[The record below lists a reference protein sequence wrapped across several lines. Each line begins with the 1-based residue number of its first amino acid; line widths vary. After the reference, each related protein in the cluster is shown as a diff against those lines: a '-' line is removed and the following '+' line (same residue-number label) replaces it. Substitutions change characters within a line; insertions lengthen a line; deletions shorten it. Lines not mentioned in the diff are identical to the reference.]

1 MVCGKVPCPDFF
13 PDGEAER
20 RVFFSAFAES
30 ALRTFL
36 QRAPLDIDVSAK
48 KKKKKKYSLK
58 SLDAFVLYKH
68 ISSLH
73 FFGILKQL
81 TRGGDCLP
89 QFVCRLI
96 HV

>member
-1 MVCGKVPCPDFF
+1 MGGYGSHFWSLCMLLFNTCRTEEGMVCVKVPCPDFF

-48 KKKKKKYSLK
+48 KKKKKK
-58 SLDAFVLYKH
+58 
-68 ISSLH
+68 
-73 FFGILKQL
+73 ILTQ
-81 TRGGDCLP
+81 
-89 QFVCRLI
+89 VA
-96 HV
+96 